1 MPSILKLSATIAL
14 IALSSLQPVASSSL
28 AARAHGKRLTVPK
41 TSPKSATTLETQAFP
56 QQSGIEATEG
66 KSTTP
71 ASKKST
77 KTAGEKSPA
86 KAALNTTKP
95 KSTTKGSGDKTSKK
109 STTEGSGDKTS
120 KKSTTGSGD
129 KTSKKSTTEGSGD
142 KTSKKSAT
150 GSGDK
155 TAKKSATEGSGDK
168 TSKKSASRDS
178 AEEVAANLNAAPSE
192 EPETENGSTEEVKA
206 Y

>member
-1 MPSILKLSATIAL
+1 MPSILKLSAAIAL

-86 KAALNTTKP
+86 KAALNTPKP
-95 KSTTKGSGDKTSKK
+95 KSTTK
-109 STTEGSGDKTS
+109 
-120 KKSTTGSGD
+120 
-129 KTSKKSTTEGSGD
+129 
-142 KTSKKSAT
+142 
-150 GSGDK
+150 
-155 TAKKSATEGSGDK
+155 GSGDK

-178 AEEVAANLNAAPSE
+178 AEEVAANLNAASSDVVE